1 MLHGGEAVVVV
12 VGAAEDAVLGQ
23 LVEAPEVCD
32 LPVPAGDAARP
43 EVPHE
48 HPHRPE
54 HVGVEVDLVVEGGH
68 LAGVDESEPG
78 RAGAGGQPVDL
89 VLLNASK

>member
-1 MLHGGEAVVVV
+1 M
-12 VGAAEDAVLGQ
+12 GQ
-23 LVEAPEVCD
+23 FRARGVPQVCD